1 MVQEYSDRLNRLLL
15 QTIETTRKPWI
26 EEIKELVRDCPDVKN
41 LAKAIRYYA
50 YHYDTYLN
58 AATRNRPFW
67 KKKLINHFV
76 DDMLLRNDH
85 TIPSTRDP
93 DDIRTS
99 YQKPASFLLDEIDDE
114 DYTID
119 LENSCTNVTDPIEY
133 LPYTVVEPQPLR
145 RLYEPSYADNEDY
158 EQEFSIRNK
167 DRYDIEKD
175 PNFRVLFDYYLATIK
190 YHILFMFHTFTA
202 YAIPTTSPR
211 RLYRCMV
218 LEEGKD
224 VEPFTG
230 CTSTTYYLPS
240 TFSILDSILESIRHK
255 TDMGATATTKT
266 YTNVVLVMD
275 VPVEI
280 YYLPS
285 AICTLY
291 SDENEIILLSQ
302 CTLIERVGE
311 RETVT
316 IPIDG
321 KPVRIEFRYGTLR
334 KDKDLPTLHPFQLTD
349 DMAYWGKKNK
359 NKKRTSRTKNKER
372 LIVLK

>member
-1 MVQEYSDRLNRLLL
+1 MVQEYSDHLNRLLL
-15 QTIETTRKPWI
+15 QTIETTRDPWI
-26 EEIKELVRDCPDVKN
+26 EEIKELVRDCPDLKN

-67 KKKLINHFV
+67 KRKLINHFV
-76 DDMLLRNDH
+76 DDMLLRNVQ

-99 YQKPASFLLDEIDDE
+99 YQKPASFLLDEIHDE
-114 DYTID
+114 DYTIT
-119 LENSCTNVTDPIEY
+119 LENNCSDVTDPIEY

-158 EQEFSIRNK
+158 KDKFSIQNK
-167 DRYDIEKD
+167 DRYNIEID
-175 PNFRVLFDYYLATIK
+175 PNFSVLFDYYLATIK

-202 YAIPTTSPR
+202 YAIPTTSPK

-218 LEEGKD
+218 VEEGKD
-224 VEPFTG
+224 IEPFTG

-255 TDMGATATTKT
+255 TDAGATATTKT

-302 CTLIERVGE
+302 CTLMERVSE
-311 RETVT
+311 RETVV
-316 IPIDG
+316 ILIDC

-359 NKKRTSRTKNKER
+359 KIKTSRKKIKKE
-372 LIVLK
+372 

>member
-1 MVQEYSDRLNRLLL
+1 MVQEYSGHLNKLLL
-15 QTIETTRKPWI
+15 ETIETTREPWI

-76 DDMLLRNDH
+76 DDMLLRNDQ
-85 TIPSTRDP
+85 TIPSIRDP
-93 DDIRTS
+93 KTHKS

-114 DYTID
+114 DYTIE
-119 LENSCTNVTDPIEY
+119 LENSCSDVTDPIEY
-133 LPYTVVEPQPLR
+133 LPYTEVHPQPLR
-145 RLYEPSYADNEDY
+145 RLYKPSYADNEDY

-175 PNFRVLFDYYLATIK
+175 PNFHVLFDYYLATIK
-190 YHILFMFHTFTA
+190 HHILFMFHTFTA
-202 YAIPTTSPR
+202 YAIPTMSPR

-218 LEEGKD
+218 VEEGKD
-224 VEPFTG
+224 IEPFTG

-240 TFSILDSILESIRHK
+240 TFSILGSILESVRHK
-255 TDMGATATTKT
+255 TEKGATATTKT

-275 VPVEI
+275 VPEEI

-302 CTLIERVGE
+302 CSLIERVGE

-316 IPIDG
+316 ILIDDI
-321 KPVRIEFRYGTLR
+321 PVRIEFRYGTLR
-334 KDKDLPTLHPFQLTD
+334 KDKNLPTLHPFQLTD

-359 NKKRTSRTKNKER
+359 NKQKKTIQKRQDKTKKTR
-372 LIVLK
+372 

>member
-15 QTIETTRKPWI
+15 QTIETTREPWI

-76 DDMLLRNDH
+76 DDMLLRNEH
-85 TIPSTRDP
+85 TIPSTREP
-93 DDIRTS
+93 DDICTS

-133 LPYTVVEPQPLR
+133 LPYTEVHPQPLR

-158 EQEFSIRNK
+158 EDKFSIRNK
-167 DRYDIEKD
+167 DRYNIEID
-175 PNFRVLFDYYLATIK
+175 PNFSVLFDYYLATIK

-202 YAIPTTSPR
+202 YAIPTTSQR

-218 LEEGKD
+218 LEDGKD
-224 VEPFTG
+224 IEPFTG

-240 TFSILDSILESIRHK
+240 TFSILDSILDSIRHK
-255 TDMGATATTKT
+255 TQKGATATTKT

-275 VPVEI
+275 VPEEI

-285 AICTLY
+285 DICTLY

-302 CTLIERVGE
+302 CTMMERVGE

-321 KPVRIEFRYGTLR
+321 NQVRIEFRYGTLR

-349 DMAYWGKKNK
+349 DIAYWGKKNK
-359 NKKRTSRTKNKER
+359 QKNKKKTSRKK
-372 LIVLK
+372 IKKD